1 MRKFENLQIY
11 VDYQRVKAK
20 GEPIELYDL
29 TVTSVHAKTEFK
41 TLRPSELNTVLK
53 AFDILEKKRFQD

>member
-11 VDYQRVKAK
+11 ADYQRVKTQ

-29 TVTSVHAKTEFK
+29 TITSIHAKTEFK
-41 TLRPSELNTVLK
+41 TLKPAELNTVLK
-53 AFDILEKKRFQD
+53 AFDILDKKRFQD